1 MSQPIALGT
10 VLGGR
15 YQVTASLLT
24 SADDDHVLQ
33 GEDQIL
39 RRRVSIL
46 VPGDHHEQLMV
57 ANARSLASGSG
68 SDRFQILDLGQTHD
82 TTYVVTSYAPAADL
96 LDTLLVAENE
106 LEDESLSD
114 DIFGDSRTA
123 PASPY
128 VYEEP
133 DPTQPHQA
141 VPAAGTGANA
151 SNDATGPRDDAQAAR
166 KPAVTKWSDDE
177 YEAYENAPAAP
188 SVRNKL
194 GRARKVDPES
204 TRSTLFDRAAAGGS
218 GAAVGASAAAAGKID
233 PTYDGDNRYESFEAN
248 EGKPERLTGY
258 PVIEDETPGQGH
270 SGAATPAGAAATDE
284 AIERGEEPVDEY
296 SDEYTDDHKGH
307 RDDHRKDGS
316 ARSGGGSAA
325 AGAGAVGAAGAAG
338 AVGAAGATN
347 ASGTGTSSRGDA
359 TGAGHA
365 TSDSADADYPEA
377 TAGAAGGS
385 GAGHGGGATADPES
399 PGKKRNG
406 PLRAL
411 LLLLLILVLL
421 AAVVFG
427 FRALGSLTGQFGG
440 DDSDPAP
447 QGEQTTSAP
456 QESEPADDQVEPQ
469 AQDVTRVTSDP
480 NFMADTDATLSQAI
494 DDNPST
500 YWLSYG
506 FSNAAF
512 GNLIDYVGLAVELE
526 EPAPLSE
533 ITIDQS
539 SGTGGNFTVYVSD
552 TPSMDGAQQVGTGSF
567 TGPQITVPLDQ
578 AAQDGEHQYVLVVWD
593 QLPQLTN
600 PIGGYQYG
608 LRIGEVTVQ

>member
-68 SDRFQILDLGQTHD
+68 SDRFQILDLGQTQD

-141 VPAAGTGANA
+141 VPAAGTGADA
-151 SNDATGPRDDAQAAR
+151 SSDATGPRDDAQAAR

-258 PVIEDETPGQGH
+258 PVIEDETPGQSH
-270 SGAATPAGAAATDE
+270 SGAATPAGAAATNE
-284 AIERGEEPVDEY
+284 AIERGEEPIDEY
-296 SDEYTDDHKGH
+296 SDDHKGH

-325 AGAGAVGAAGAAG
+325 AAAGAAG
-338 AVGAAGATN
+338 AVGAAGA
-347 ASGTGTSSRGDA
+347 
-359 TGAGHA
+359 
-365 TSDSADADYPEA
+365 
-377 TAGAAGGS
+377 AGGS
-385 GAGHGGGATADPES
+385 GAGHGAEATADPES

>member
-1 MSQPIALGT
+1 M
-10 VLGGR
+10 
-15 YQVTASLLT
+15 TASLLT

-46 VPGDHHEQLMV
+46 VPGNQHEQLMV

-68 SDRFQILDLGQTHD
+68 SNRFQILDLGQTDH

-106 LEDESLSD
+106 LEDDSLSD
-114 DIFGDSRTA
+114 DIFGDSRSN
-123 PASPY
+123 PVSPY

-141 VPAAGTGANA
+141 VSATGSGSGNDSGTPSDAAGQRGEGT
-151 SNDATGPRDDAQAAR
+151 AAA

-177 YEAYENAPAAP
+177 YNAYENAPAAP

-218 GAAVGASAAAAGKID
+218 AAAVGASAAAAGKID

-258 PVIEDETPGQGH
+258 PVIEDETPGQDH
-270 SGAATPAGAAATDE
+270 SGASTAAGAAVTDQ
-284 AIERGEEPVDEY
+284 AIDRGEEPADEY
-296 SDEYTDDHKGH
+296 SDDRSDHY
-307 RDDHRKDGS
+307 
-316 ARSGGGSAA
+316 APRSGSGSAA

-338 AVGAAGATN
+338 AVGAAG
-347 ASGTGTSSRGDA
+347 GGGG
-359 TGAGHA
+359 GAG
-365 TSDSADADYPEA
+365 DGQGP
-377 TAGAAGGS
+377 
-385 GAGHGGGATADPES
+385 GATADPEK

-411 LLLLLILVLL
+411 LLLLLILALL

-427 FRALGSLTGQFGG
+427 FRALGSLTSQFGG
-440 DDSDPAP
+440 EDSDPAP
-447 QGEQTTSAP
+447 QGEHTTSAP
-456 QESEPADDQVEPQ
+456 QETQPADDQAEPQ
-469 AQDVTRVTSDP
+469 AQAVTRVTSDP
-480 NFMADTDATLSQAI
+480 NFMNDTDATLNQSI
-494 DDNPST
+494 DGNPST

-506 FSNAAF
+506 FSNATF
-512 GNLIDYVGLAVELE
+512 GNLIQYAGLAVELE
-526 EPAPLSE
+526 EPAPVSE

-552 TPSMDGAQQVGTGSF
+552 SPSMDGAQQVGTGSF
-567 TGPQITVPLDQ
+567 TGPQITVPLNQ

-608 LRIGEVTVQ
+608 LRIGEVSVQ

>member
-258 PVIEDETPGQGH
+258 PVIEDETPGQSH
-270 SGAATPAGAAATDE
+270 SGAATPAGVAATDE

-296 SDEYTDDHKGH
+296 SDDHKGH

-338 AVGAAGATN
+338 AVGAAGAT
-347 ASGTGTSSRGDA
+347 
-359 TGAGHA
+359 
-365 TSDSADADYPEA
+365 
-377 TAGAAGGS
+377 GGS
-385 GAGHGGGATADPES
+385 GAGHGAEATADPES

>member
-68 SDRFQILDLGQTHD
+68 SDRFQILDLGQTQD

-151 SNDATGPRDDAQAAR
+151 SSDAAGPRDDAQAAR

-338 AVGAAGATN
+338 AVGAAGA
-347 ASGTGTSSRGDA
+347 
-359 TGAGHA
+359 
-365 TSDSADADYPEA
+365 
-377 TAGAAGGS
+377 AGGS
-385 GAGHGGGATADPES
+385 GAGHGAEATADPES

-469 AQDVTRVTSDP
+469 AQDVTRVTSDR

>member
-1 MSQPIALGT
+1 MPANRAGRRNSREFAVSQPIALGT

-68 SDRFQILDLGQTHD
+68 SDRFQILDLGQTQD

-151 SNDATGPRDDAQAAR
+151 SSDAAGPRDDAQAAR

-338 AVGAAGATN
+338 AVGAAGA
-347 ASGTGTSSRGDA
+347 
-359 TGAGHA
+359 
-365 TSDSADADYPEA
+365 
-377 TAGAAGGS
+377 AGGS
-385 GAGHGGGATADPES
+385 GAGHGAEATADPES

-469 AQDVTRVTSDP
+469 AQDVTRVTSDR

>member
-46 VPGDHHEQLMV
+46 VPGDQHEQLMV

-68 SDRFQILDLGQTHD
+68 SDRFNILDLGQTDH

-114 DIFGDSRTA
+114 DIFGDSRSS
-123 PASPY
+123 PISPY

-141 VPAAGTGANA
+141 VPAAGSGAGTDDNA
-151 SNDATGPRDDAQAAR
+151 PSDADAAQ

-194 GRARKVDPES
+194 GRARKVNPES

-258 PVIEDETPGQGH
+258 PVLDDEAPGQDH
-270 SGAATPAGAAATDE
+270 SGAEAPAGAAATDE

-296 SDEYTDDHKGH
+296 SDEYTDD
-307 RDDHRKDGS
+307 RDDRS
-316 ARSGGGSAA
+316 ARSAGGSAA
-325 AGAGAVGAAGAAG
+325 VGAGAVGAAGAAG
-338 AVGAAGATN
+338 AVGAAGAAN
-347 ASGTGTSSRGDA
+347 AAGNGTASRGDA
-359 TGAGHA
+359 ADAGHA
-365 TSDSADADYPEA
+365 SSDRADSDHADAHFPE
-377 TAGAAGGS
+377 TAAAAAGGGA
-385 GAGHGGGATADPES
+385 GAGHGPGTTADPET

-411 LLLLLILVLL
+411 LLLLLILALL

-427 FRALGSLTGQFGG
+427 FRALGSLTGQSGG

-456 QESEPADDQVEPQ
+456 QETEAAGDQPEPQ
-469 AQDVTRVTSDP
+469 PQAVTRVTSDP
-480 NFMADTDATLSQAI
+480 NFMTDTDATLSQAI
-494 DDNPST
+494 DGNPST

-512 GNLIDYVGLAVELE
+512 GNLTEYVGLAVALE
-526 EPAPLSE
+526 EPASLSE

-539 SGTGGNFTVYVSD
+539 SGSGGNFNVYVSD
-552 TPSMDGAQQVGTGSF
+552 SPSMDGAQQVGTGSF
-567 TGPQITVPLDQ
+567 TGPQITVPLNQ

-608 LRIGEVTVQ
+608 LRIGEVAVQ

>member
-46 VPGDHHEQLMV
+46 VPGDQHEQLMV

-68 SDRFQILDLGQTHD
+68 SDRFNILDLGQTDH

-114 DIFGDSRTA
+114 DIFGDSRSS
-123 PASPY
+123 PISPY

-141 VPAAGTGANA
+141 VPAAGSGAGTDDNA
-151 SNDATGPRDDAQAAR
+151 PSDADAAQ

-194 GRARKVDPES
+194 GRARKVNPES

-258 PVIEDETPGQGH
+258 PVLDDEAPGQDH
-270 SGAATPAGAAATDE
+270 SGAEAPAGAAATDE

-296 SDEYTDDHKGH
+296 SDEYTDD
-307 RDDHRKDGS
+307 RDDRS
-316 ARSGGGSAA
+316 ARSAGGSAA
-325 AGAGAVGAAGAAG
+325 VGAGAVGAAGAAG
-338 AVGAAGATN
+338 AVGAAGAAN
-347 ASGTGTSSRGDA
+347 AAGNGTLPGA
-359 TGAGHA
+359 TPQTPDMLPPTARIPTMLTPTTRRPLPLPPVA
-365 TSDSADADYPEA
+365 VLAPVTTPAPRLTPRLPVRSA
-377 TAGAAGGS
+377 TAHCGRCYYS
-385 GAGHGGGATADPES
+385 C
-399 PGKKRNG
+399 
-406 PLRAL
+406 
-411 LLLLLILVLL
+411 
-421 AAVVFG
+421 
-427 FRALGSLTGQFGG
+427 
-440 DDSDPAP
+440 
-447 QGEQTTSAP
+447 
-456 QESEPADDQVEPQ
+456 
-469 AQDVTRVTSDP
+469 
-480 NFMADTDATLSQAI
+480 
-494 DDNPST
+494 
-500 YWLSYG
+500 
-506 FSNAAF
+506 
-512 GNLIDYVGLAVELE
+512 
-526 EPAPLSE
+526 
-533 ITIDQS
+533 
-539 SGTGGNFTVYVSD
+539 
-552 TPSMDGAQQVGTGSF
+552 
-567 TGPQITVPLDQ
+567 
-578 AAQDGEHQYVLVVWD
+578 
-593 QLPQLTN
+593 
-600 PIGGYQYG
+600 
-608 LRIGEVTVQ
+608 

>member
-151 SNDATGPRDDAQAAR
+151 SNDATGARDDAQAAR

-258 PVIEDETPGQGH
+258 PVIEDETPGQSH
-270 SGAATPAGAAATDE
+270 SGAATPAGVAATDE

-296 SDEYTDDHKGH
+296 SDDHKGH

-325 AGAGAVGAAGAAG
+325 AAAGAGAVGAAGAAG
-338 AVGAAGATN
+338 AVGAAGA
-347 ASGTGTSSRGDA
+347 
-359 TGAGHA
+359 
-365 TSDSADADYPEA
+365 
-377 TAGAAGGS
+377 AGGS
-385 GAGHGGGATADPES
+385 GAGHGAEATADPES

>member
-258 PVIEDETPGQGH
+258 PVIEDETPGQSH

-296 SDEYTDDHKGH
+296 SDDHKGH

-338 AVGAAGATN
+338 AVGAAGAT
-347 ASGTGTSSRGDA
+347 
-359 TGAGHA
+359 
-365 TSDSADADYPEA
+365 
-377 TAGAAGGS
+377 GGS
-385 GAGHGGGATADPES
+385 GAGHGAEATADPES

>member
-46 VPGDHHEQLMV
+46 VPGDQHEQLMV

-68 SDRFQILDLGQTHD
+68 SDRFNILDLGQTDH

-114 DIFGDSRTA
+114 DIFGDSRSS
-123 PASPY
+123 PISPY

-141 VPAAGTGANA
+141 VPAAGSGAGTDDNA
-151 SNDATGPRDDAQAAR
+151 PSDAAGQRDDADAAQ

-194 GRARKVDPES
+194 GRARKVNPES

-218 GAAVGASAAAAGKID
+218 GAATGASAAAAGKID

-258 PVIEDETPGQGH
+258 PVLDDDAPGQDH
-270 SGAATPAGAAATDE
+270 SGAEAPAGAAATDE
-284 AIERGEEPVDEY
+284 AIERGEEPVDK
-296 SDEYTDDHKGH
+296 YTDDHEGH
-307 RDDHRKDGS
+307 RDDRS
-316 ARSGGGSAA
+316 ARSAGGSAA
-325 AGAGAVGAAGAAG
+325 VGAGAVGAAGAAG
-338 AVGAAGATN
+338 AA
-347 ASGTGTSSRGDA
+347 
-359 TGAGHA
+359 
-365 TSDSADADYPEA
+365 
-377 TAGAAGGS
+377 
-385 GAGHGGGATADPES
+385 GGGAGPGTTADPET

-411 LLLLLILVLL
+411 LLLLLILALL

-427 FRALGSLTGQFGG
+427 FRALGSLTGQSGG
-440 DDSDPAP
+440 DNSDPAP

-456 QESEPADDQVEPQ
+456 QETEAAGDQPEPQ
-469 AQDVTRVTSDP
+469 PQAVTRVTSDP
-480 NFMADTDATLSQAI
+480 NFMTDTDATLSQAI
-494 DDNPST
+494 DGNPST

-512 GNLIDYVGLAVELE
+512 GNLTEYVGLAVELE
-526 EPAPLSE
+526 EPASLSE

-539 SGTGGNFTVYVSD
+539 SGSGGNFNVYVSD
-552 TPSMDGAQQVGTGSF
+552 SPSMDGAQQVGTGSF
-567 TGPQITVPLDQ
+567 TGPQITVPLNQ

-608 LRIGEVTVQ
+608 LRIGEVAVQ